1 MSDSRF
7 DEWNV
12 SNEKLCGT
20 TQSWRGSLLIRIAV
34 VVAEVVIDKF
44 DAAVAVVV
52 EASEAAR
59 RPTD

>member
-1 MSDSRF
+1 MARKPADTDCRSCS
-7 DEWNV
+7 
-12 SNEKLCGT
+12 
-20 TQSWRGSLLIRIAV
+20 SLEV
-34 VVAEVVIDKF
+34 VVEVVIDKF